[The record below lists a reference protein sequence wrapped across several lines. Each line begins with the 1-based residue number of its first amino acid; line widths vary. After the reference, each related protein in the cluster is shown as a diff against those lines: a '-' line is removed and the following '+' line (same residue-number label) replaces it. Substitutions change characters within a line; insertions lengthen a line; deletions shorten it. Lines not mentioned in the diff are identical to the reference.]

1 MRGARR
7 SPATAVLAAVA
18 VALALGIGPG
28 SAVAA
33 PRVPTDPGEVLER
46 VPRPA
51 DPQVAAL
58 AARLA
63 QDPRDLGTALDLA
76 ERYADL
82 ARTTQDARYAGYAQA
97 ALAPWW
103 EAPDPPARVL
113 VLRGFLRQHRHDF
126 IGALADLDRAA
137 AATPGDPRIW
147 LSRAAV
153 LLVVGR
159 PAEALASCKR
169 LQGLVRLPVRAVCE
183 AGAAARMGRAT
194 AALAVLRR
202 AVGDGAELA
211 PGLDTW
217 AWSELAEVAGALGQT
232 AEAERAHRRAVA
244 ADPDDAYAVNA
255 YADFL
260 LDAGRP
266 AEVVSL
272 VGGGTRNDGKLLRL
286 FLAERALGHRA
297 GAAAHADQLRRRFAA
312 GHLRGDAVSQREEAR
327 FLLTAGDPQGALR
340 LAEANWAVQREPWDA
355 RVLLEAVL
363 AAGHHR
369 AAAPVLAWIAATG
382 IEHVTLGAL
391 TRRLGEAER

>member
-1 MRGARR
+1 MRDAPR
-7 SPATAVLAAVA
+7 SPVAAVLAAVA
-18 VALALGIGPG
+18 LALVGIDSG

-51 DPQVAAL
+51 DPRAAAL

-63 QDPRDLGTALDLA
+63 LDPGDLGTALGLA

-82 ARTTQDARYAGYAQA
+82 ARTTQDSRYAGYAQA

-103 EAPDPPARVL
+103 EAPDPPPRVL

-126 IGALADLDRAA
+126 VGALADLGRAA
-137 AATPGDPRIW
+137 AAIPGDPRIW

-169 LQGLVRLPVRAVCE
+169 LQGLARPLVRAVCE
-183 AGAAARMGRAT
+183 ASAAARMGQAA
-194 AALAVLRR
+194 AALAVLRH
-202 AVGDGAELA
+202 VISDGAERG
-211 PGLDTW
+211 PGLGSW
-217 AWSELAEVAGALGQT
+217 AWSELAEVAGALGQA

-244 ADPDDAYAVNA
+244 ADPGDAYAVNA

-260 LDAGRP
+260 LDAERP
-266 AEVVSL
+266 AEVIPL
-272 VGGGTRNDGKLLRL
+272 VGGDTRNDGKLLRL

-297 GAAAHADQLRRRFAA
+297 GAAARADQLRRRFAA

-327 FLLTAGDPQGALR
+327 FLLAAGDPQAALR
-340 LAEANWAVQREPWDA
+340 LAQANWAVQREPWDA
-355 RVLLEAVL
+355 RVLLEAAL
-363 AAGHHR
+363 AAGRHR
-369 AAAPVLAWIAATG
+369 AAAPVLTWIAATG
-382 IEHVTLGAL
+382 IEHVALGTLA
-391 TRRLGEAER
+391 RRLGEADR